1 MVSEAVE
8 AVAEELPE
16 YQSSRGREFY
26 GIPTEDRLTLA
37 EAALLA
43 RCQAKASNADWSDTA
58 YRKEMRHKKNR
69 YFYHAGRLDIDV
81 EEAERIWWGYVHE
94 NPSPHERR
102 TRLI

>member
-1 MVSEAVE
+1 MASEIVE
-8 AVAEELPE
+8 QVAELLPE
-16 YQSSRGREFY
+16 YQSSRGAEFRE
-26 GIPTEDRLTLA
+26 IPIEDRLPLA

-43 RCQAKASNADWSDTA
+43 RCQAKASNVDWSDTE

-69 YFYHAGRLDIDV
+69 YFYHAGCLDIDV